1 MRINIINKKK
11 ILLIITSLDRCGTEN
26 VCINLFQE
34 FLNKKYDIT
43 LLVLNKKR
51 KNFFY
56 KEIDKKQRE
65 RIIFSEN
72 YNWFSIFI
80 DLKELTK
87 KNKFNTIISFNNETA
102 LFVIIIRLFLKR
114 NYKVILRVNNS
125 LKNKIKYSKN
135 FLVAYKKKIYYF
147 ISLFLSDKI
156 VVQSKEMYSEI
167 QRFNIS
173 KRKIQ
178 IIYNPI
184 SKIFKKVPVL
194 KTKKSYF
201 LFVGSLT
208 FKKNPLLLLEIYK
221 KFKSLNIKNI
231 KLKIIGKGDQYC
243 RLKNFIINNNLSKDI
258 ELINEINQYK
268 LKNIY
273 TNAFCLI
280 ISSRY
285 EGFPNVAIE
294 SLNSGTPILA
304 YKGIGGIKEL
314 IKPNI
319 NGIIVDCYT
328 IASYVKGLKKILKT
342 KFNRNKIKDTAK
354 KFNIDNIIQDYE
366 EII

>member
-1 MRINIINKKK
+1 MRTNIINKKK
-11 ILLIITSLDRCGTEN
+11 ILLIIPSLDRGGTEN
-26 VCINLFQE
+26 VCINLFKE
-34 FLNKKYDIT
+34 FLNKKYDVK
-43 LLVLNKKR
+43 LLVLNKQR
-51 KNFFY
+51 ENFFY

-65 RIIFSEN
+65 KIIFSKN

-87 KNKFNTIISFNNETA
+87 KYKFNTIISFNNETA
-102 LFVIIIRLFLKR
+102 FLVILIKFFLKR
-114 NYKVILRVNNS
+114 NYKIILRVNNS
-125 LKNKIKYSKN
+125 LKNKIKYSEN

-156 VVQSKEMYSEI
+156 VVQSQEMSSEI

-173 KRKIQ
+173 KSKIQ
-178 IIYNPI
+178 VIYNPI

-194 KTKKSYF
+194 KTKKRYF

-208 FKKNPLLLLEIYK
+208 FKKNPLMLLEIYK
-221 KFKSLNIKNI
+221 KFKSLNIQNI
-231 KLKIIGKGDQYC
+231 KLKIIGKGDQYYY
-243 RLKNFIINNNLSKDI
+243 LKNFIINNNLSNDI
-258 ELINEINQYK
+258 ELINEVNQYK

-294 SLNSGTPILA
+294 CLHSGTPILA

-319 NGIIVDCYT
+319 NGIIVNYYT
-328 IASYVKGLKKILKT
+328 IASYVKGLKKIIKT
-342 KFNRNKIKDTAK
+342 KFNRNKIKGTAK
-354 KFNIDNIIQDYE
+354 KFNINKVIEDYE
-366 EII
+366 EFI